1 MHTTNTIGG
10 NMKKKVSLFVV
21 SLLLLFVFM
30 FTACAPQATVE
41 PTMAPATEVPIEV
54 PATAVPTEAPT
65 EVMAPV
71 NPELILATTTS
82 TRDSG
87 LLDVLLPV
95 FEEQTGYKV
104 KMVAVGTGAAL
115 AMGEEGNADVLLV
128 HAPAAE
134 EELMAKGF
142 GSQRD
147 LIMHND
153 FIIVGPKDDPAGIRG
168 MKVAAEALA
177 KISEAKAIFAS
188 RADDSG
194 TNKKELSLWKVA
206 GITPEG
212 AWYLQTGQGMGDT
225 LRIASEKIGY
235 TMTDRATFL
244 ANQKTLD
251 LEIMVE
257 GDAVLLNIYHVI
269 VVNPDKW
276 PKVNVEGAKAFAAWL
291 TSAETQKL
299 IGEFGVAEYGAP
311 LFFPDAGKDPA
322 SLGL

>member
-1 MHTTNTIGG
+1 MNR
-10 NMKKKVSLFVV
+10 KYQLFVI
-21 SLLLLFVFM
+21 SLLLIFVFA
-30 FTACAPQATVE
+30 FTACTPQATAE
-41 PTMAPATEVPIEV
+41 PTMV
-54 PATAVPTEAPT
+54 PATKVPA
-65 EVMAPV
+65 EVMAPA
-71 NPELILATTTS
+71 NPEIILATTTS

-87 LLDVLLPV
+87 LLDVLLPL
-95 FEEQTGYKV
+95 FEQQTGYKV

-128 HAPAAE
+128 HAPASE

-153 FIIVGPKDDPAGIRG
+153 FIIVGPADDPAGIKG
-168 MKVAAEALA
+168 MTVAADAFA
-177 KISEAKAIFAS
+177 KIAEAKSTFVS

-194 TNKKELSLWKVA
+194 TNKKELAIWKTA

-212 AWYLQTGQGMGDT
+212 DWYLESGQGMGDT
-225 LRIASEKIGY
+225 LRIASEKLGY
-235 TMTDRATFL
+235 TLTDRATYL
-244 ANQKTLD
+244 ANQASLD
-251 LEIMVE
+251 LEILVE

-276 PKVNVEGAKAFAAWL
+276 PKVNVEGAKAFAAFL
-291 TSAETQKL
+291 TSPETQKI